1 MRNSNVV
8 FALVMVAV
16 LLVMVFAA
24 QGGYMRG
31 KGAGADEFA
40 SHIYPSCGV
49 VRSVNHAMDC
59 VVVEDGAGLCWAF
72 YGIEDYDVGD
82 VVAMTMEDMGTETVY
97 DDRVID
103 ARYGGVL
110 GQK

>member
-1 MRNSNVV
+1 
-8 FALVMVAV
+8 
-16 LLVMVFAA
+16 
-24 QGGYMRG
+24 
-31 KGAGADEFA
+31 
-40 SHIYPSCGV
+40 
-49 VRSVNHAMDC
+49 
-59 VVVEDGAGLCWAF
+59 
-72 YGIEDYDVGD
+72 VGD